1 MREKMYSRQVQSPV
15 ETIRSL
21 GSRFRDYRMRM
32 NMTQK
37 EIAEITTIS
46 IPTIYK
52 FETGRLTDMSV
63 ITLMKLLRAID
74 MEENWDQLLPELPE
88 SPYLYKENKKR
99 QRIRHTKK

>member
-1 MREKMYSRQVQSPV
+1 MYSRQVQSPV

-37 EIAEITTIS
+37 EIAEMTTIS

>member
-1 MREKMYSRQVQSPV
+1 MYSKQVQSPV

-52 FETGRLTDMSV
+52 FETGSGEWRSISV
-63 ITLMKLLRAID
+63 VLMLQNYNDLLSCD
-74 MEENWDQLLPELPE
+74 
-88 SPYLYKENKKR
+88 K
-99 QRIRHTKK
+99 

>member
-1 MREKMYSRQVQSPV
+1 MYSKQVQSPV

-52 FETGRLTDMSV
+52 FETGRLTDMSIARSNFIKV
-63 ITLMKLLRAID
+63 ITRFGADKRKTNYQYAD
-74 MEENWDQLLPELPE
+74 FG
-88 SPYLYKENKKR
+88 KERCKCPKR
-99 QRIRHTKK
+99 

>member
-1 MREKMYSRQVQSPV
+1 MYSKRVQSPV
-15 ETIRSL
+15 EMIRSL

-37 EIAEITTIS
+37 EIAEMTTIS